1 MSIPNI
7 AINGATTRLERRADS
22 FVVSVHAGLPNAL
35 CVPPE
40 WRKLSFEWSQELGPS
55 FSLDPTI
62 RQSKDL
68 YISRNTLEAYYTY
81 AFTVTSWLTVEPAS
95 RCVPAS
101 HYHPPI
107 FVIAFLSPGLA
118 TSFLVEATTLLGA
131 DRLCSPTP
139 IANRTDP
146 RTPLLFPTGITLLW
160 K

>member
-22 FVVSVHAGLPNAL
+22 FMVSVHAGLPNAL

-68 YISRNTLEAYYTY
+68 YISRNTLEAYHTY

-101 HYHPPI
+101 YYHPPI
-107 FVIAFLSPGLA
+107 SFIAFLSPTVGHVL
-118 TSFLVEATTLLGA
+118 SCE
-131 DRLCSPTP
+131 SH
-139 IANRTDP
+139 DP
-146 RTPLLFPTGITLLW
+146 SWCRSLMFAHTNCQPH
-160 K
+160 